1 MFLTP
6 DQIFWKVEIM
16 ERYAAVN
23 EYGEIVSKWFATEAE
38 ACLAADAF
46 MPSLAVTVAFSEWA
60 EGKPLTLLPR
70 TESWDGHYP
79 VVWGHGCEAWTL
91 TGEIVS
97 AQDEKYTVTD
107 CGMAVYDPAV
117 EAIPRG

>member
-1 MFLTP
+1 
-6 DQIFWKVEIM
+6 M

-38 ACLAADAF
+38 AQLAADAF
-46 MPSLAVTVAFSEWA
+46 TKSAFISFLPSMAVTVAFSEWA
-60 EGKPLTLLPR
+60 PGKLLTLLAG
-70 TESWDGHYP
+70 ECWDGQYP
-79 VVWGHGCEAWTL
+79 VVWGHGCEVWTL

-117 EAIPRG
+117 EAIPRE

>member
-1 MFLTP
+1 
-6 DQIFWKVEIM
+6 M
-16 ERYAAVN
+16 ERYAAMN
-23 EYGEIVSKWFATEAE
+23 EHGEIVSKWFATEAE
-38 ACLAADAF
+38 AQLAADAF
-46 MPSLAVTVAFSEWA
+46 TKSAFTSYMPSLAVTVAFSEWA

-70 TESWDGHYP
+70 TESWDGQYP

-97 AQDEKYTVTD
+97 AQDQKYTVTD

-117 EAIPRG
+117 EAIARE